1 MMNRYLRWA
10 VKAGVILALA
20 LLWVLLIE
28 SPAIA
33 IKLPA

>member
-1 MMNRYLRWA
+1 MGNRYVGWA

-33 IKLPA
+33 TG